1 MATGRLHKQLGPRQM
16 TENDPIS
23 RESFDETATR
33 FGIAGS
39 EAHMD
44 ELFRQ
49 VQVVLRGNES
59 LLGINVDGVEPDM
72 AFRPTGSRQD

>member
-1 MATGRLHKQLGPRQM
+1 M
-16 TENDPIS
+16 TENTPLS
-23 RESFDETATR
+23 RESFEEAAAR
-33 FGIAGS
+33 LGITGS

-49 VQVVLRGNES
+49 VQSVLKGNEN

-72 AFRPTGSRQD
+72 AFRPSGSQQY

>member
-1 MATGRLHKQLGPRQM
+1 M
-16 TENDPIS
+16 TENTPLS
-23 RESFDETATR
+23 RESFEETAAR
-33 FGIAGS
+33 LGITGS

-49 VQVVLRGNES
+49 VQGVLKGNEY

-72 AFRPTGSRQD
+72 AFRPSGSQQY